1 MQLKAAV
8 APHTN
13 TVVTLTLCSFALLD
27 LLCSP
32 QGADTVIYERLQ
44 HKHPLNGKLKEVTQQ
59 HMEDFGSAGLRTLCL
74 AYTEL
79 DEDAYDK

>member
-1 MQLKAAV
+1 L
-8 APHTN
+8 
-13 TVVTLTLCSFALLD
+13 S
-27 LLCSP
+27 

-44 HKHPLNGKLKEVTQQ
+44 HKHPLNAKLKEVTQQ

-74 AYTEL
+74 SYTEL